1 MVLRG
6 RKTLASSSMLESDR
20 VAAPAAIMEFDE
32 PRAAVQPD
40 EGVRQ
45 TSLSSI
51 GLVLLCTVIGAAAQ
65 FLLRYGAPDAVEG
78 GLIGVLTNAVEGGL
92 IGVLTNWPLLGGYC
106 CLALNTG
113 LLVLALRNGQLSV
126 LYPIIALT
134 YVWVTILSPFFFGEI
149 IDVYKV
155 VGVGLIVLGVSF
167 IGLGSRS

>member
-65 FLLRYGAPDAVEG
+65 FLLRYGAPD
-78 GLIGVLTNAVEGGL
+78 AVEGGL

>member
-1 MVLRG
+1 MVSRG
-6 RKTLASSSMLESDR
+6 PKPLASSSMLESDR
-20 VAAPAAIMEFDE
+20 LAASAAIMDFDE
-32 PRAAVQPD
+32 PRVLAQAD
-40 EGVRQ
+40 EDARK

-65 FLLRYGAPDAVEG
+65 LLLRWGAADAVDG
-78 GLIGVLTNAVEGGL
+78 GLIGVLTNLPV
-92 IGVLTNWPLLGGYC
+92 LGGYC
-106 CLALNTG
+106 CLAINTG

-134 YVWVTILSPFFFGEI
+134 FVWVTILSPIFFGEI
-149 IDVYKV
+149 IDIYKV